1 MTMAADPE
9 RGIADNGEIKA
20 RMPADHPLRP
30 VGPSSMTP

>member
-9 RGIADNGEIKA
+9 KGIADYREIEA
-20 RMPADHPLRP
+20 PVPADHPLRP